1 MRSANSLGYVLRID
15 PKTFEQKSWSYWV
28 CYVPE
33 SYESPRY
40 RGAPNFASIKDLVTL
55 PGDAI
60 AIRGSA
66 ATGLIST
73 PNAFYFHSGPGKYG
87 GEFVAVMKS
96 DFSGLLFSSY
106 LPGYDSCRI
115 AATRKGIAIVGAAR
129 KDDGREKPTS
139 PPVVNALQPRLAG
152 GEFDGHIIVIDM
164 P

>member
-1 MRSANSLGYVLRID
+1 MSICSLMRMLAIRL
-15 PKTFEQKSWSYWV
+15 
-28 CYVPE
+28 
-33 SYESPRY
+33 
-40 RGAPNFASIKDLVTL
+40 
-55 PGDAI
+55 AI
-60 AIRGSA
+60 ALPLLLPAIAPA

-73 PNAFYFHSGPGKYG
+73 PNAFYLHSGSGKYS

-115 AATRKGIAIVGAAR
+115 APTRKGIAIVGAAR
-129 KDDGREKPTS
+129 KDDGREKPTP

>member
-1 MRSANSLGYVLRID
+1 MCSRVPASLQGHSPPGACGRPTRSATCCGSI
-15 PKTFEQKSWSYWV
+15 
-28 CYVPE
+28 
-33 SYESPRY
+33 
-40 RGAPNFASIKDLVTL
+40 SIKDLVTL

-73 PNAFYFHSGPGKYG
+73 PNAFYLHSGPGKYG

-115 AATRKGIAIVGAAR
+115 AATRGGIAIVGAGR
-129 KDDGREKPTS
+129 KDDGREKPT
-139 PPVVNALQPRLAG
+139 PPPIVNAVQPRLAG